1 MQHFRRGERLN
12 EGELHAIMAESPRGA
27 FLREAR
33 SSREVRSEPV
43 NATTCGEAV
52 MKLLSA
58 YEVDTVF
65 GMAGTMT
72 VELYRGISLAG
83 IRHVQCRNEQGAS
96 LMADG
101 YARATGKP
109 GVCTIIAGPG
119 VTNAAT
125 GIAQAYCDSQPLLVL
140 SGACAATT
148 QGKGWGAIHELADQ
162 AAVTAGFTAYSVM
175 IRYPQELPE
184 WIARAYGTFRGS
196 RPRPVHLSLPRDVLP
211 QPVEAD
217 WKPRRAP
224 SLPMPDQSAI
234 EEAADLLARA
244 KRPLI
249 LVGGG
254 AAGTRSALT
263 DIAERIGAPVLSTNA
278 GKGIL
283 PESHP
288 LSLGCSI
295 VRQPSQ
301 QALSDADVVLL
312 VGSQVSAGDHFMP
325 ALDIPGDIIR
335 IDIDPRELTSNYGA
349 AVPIQADARAA
360 MRALASA
367 LSSRKPAAHRSQG
380 ESRVR
385 EVRARIEAEMT
396 EVEHLHER
404 VWKTLRSA
412 LPADAIVMGDAS
424 QIVYSGSFAMPME
437 MERCWHYSGTYCSLG
452 VALPMAIGAKIGS
465 PHRPVIAV
473 AGDGGIMFTINELA
487 TAAEERIAL
496 PVIVWNND
504 ALKEIVDQ
512 MDRRQI
518 PRIGVEPKSPDFLRV
533 AEGLGCHAV
542 RASSVGHLA
551 QSVRDSLAADRPTL
565 IEVRQDS
572 GWLGA

>member
-1 MQHFRRGERLN
+1 
-12 EGELHAIMAESPRGA
+12 
-27 FLREAR
+27 
-33 SSREVRSEPV
+33 
-43 NATTCGEAV
+43 

-72 VELYRGISLAG
+72 VELYRGLALAG

-140 SGACAATT
+140 SGACATLT
-148 QGKGWGAIHELADQ
+148 QAKGWGAIHELDDQ
-162 AAVTAGFTAYSVM
+162 AAVTAGFTAFSAM
-175 IRYPQELPE
+175 IRYPAELPE
-184 WIARAYGTFRGS
+184 LIARAYAIFRGS

-211 QPVEAD
+211 MPVEAE

-224 SLPMPDQSAI
+224 SLPMPDPAAI
-234 EEAADLLARA
+234 EEAADRLTQA
-244 KRPLI
+244 KSPLI

-254 AAGTRSALT
+254 AVGTRKALT

-283 PESHP
+283 PYSHS
-288 LSLGCSI
+288 LSLGCS
-295 VRQPSQ
+295 VVQEASQ
-301 QALSDADVVLL
+301 QALAEADVVLL
-312 VGSQVSAGDHFMP
+312 VGSELSAGDHFLQN
-325 ALDIPGDIIR
+325 LDIPGDIIR
-335 IDIDPRELTSNYGA
+335 IDIDPTELTSMYSA

-360 MRALASA
+360 MRALSSA
-367 LSSRKPAAHRSQG
+367 LGSRKPATQRSQG
-380 ESRVR
+380 EIRVR
-385 EVRARIEAEMT
+385 EVLARNVAKMT
-396 EVEHLHER
+396 EVQRLHAR
-404 VWKTLRSA
+404 VWETLRSA

-424 QIVYSGSFAMPME
+424 QIVYTGSFAMPME
-437 MERCWHYSGTYCSLG
+437 MERCWYYSGTYCSLG
-452 VALPMAIGAKIGS
+452 VALPMAIGAKIGA

-473 AGDGGIMFTINELA
+473 AGDGGIMFTVNELA
-487 TAAEERIAL
+487 TAAEERLAL
-496 PVIVWNND
+496 PIIVWNNE
-504 ALKEIVDQ
+504 ALKEIVNQ
-512 MDRRQI
+512 MDQRQI
-518 PRIGVEPKSPDFLRV
+518 PRIGVEPKSPDFLGL
-533 AEGLGCHAV
+533 AQSLGCHAA
-542 RASSVGHLA
+542 RAASADHLA
-551 QSVRDSLAADRPTL
+551 QSVRDALVADRPTV

-572 GWLGA
+572 PWLKV

>member
-1 MQHFRRGERLN
+1 
-12 EGELHAIMAESPRGA
+12 
-27 FLREAR
+27 
-33 SSREVRSEPV
+33 
-43 NATTCGEAV
+43 

-58 YEVDTVF
+58 YGVDTVF

-72 VELYRGISLAG
+72 LELYRGIALAG

-125 GIAQAYCDSQPLLVL
+125 GIAQAYCDSQPMLVL
-140 SGACAATT
+140 SGACAAPT

-162 AAVTAGFTAYSVM
+162 AAVTAGFTAFSAMV
-175 IRYPQELPE
+175 RYPEELPE
-184 WIARAYGTFRGS
+184 LLARAYGVFRGS

-211 QPVEAD
+211 EPVAAD
-217 WKPRRAP
+217 WLPRRAP
-224 SLPMPDQSAI
+224 SLPMPDPAAI
-234 EEAADLLARA
+234 AEAADRLAQAR
-244 KRPLI
+244 RPLI

-263 DIAERIGAPVLSTNA
+263 AIAEHIGAPVLSTNA

-288 LSLGCSI
+288 LSLGGSI
-295 VRQPSQ
+295 VRRPSQ
-301 QALSDADVVLL
+301 EALADADVVLL
-312 VGSQVSAGDHFMP
+312 VGSEVSAGDSFLP
-325 ALDIPGDIIR
+325 KLDIPGDIIR
-335 IDIDPRELTSNYGA
+335 IDIDPDELTSVYGA

-360 MRALASA
+360 MLA
-367 LSSRKPAAHRSQG
+367 LSGALCSRKATSQRPAG
-380 ESRVR
+380 ELRVR
-385 EVRARIEAEMT
+385 ETLARNAAMMT
-396 EVEHLHER
+396 EVEKLHAH
-404 VWKTLRSA
+404 VWKTLRA
-412 LPADAIVMGDAS
+412 VVPIDTIVMGDAS
-424 QIVYSGSFAMPME
+424 QLVYSGSFAMPMD
-437 MERCWHYSGTYCSLG
+437 MERCWYYSGTYCSLG
-452 VALPMAIGAKIGS
+452 VALPMAIGAKLGA

-473 AGDGGIMFTINELA
+473 AGDGGVMFTINELA
-487 TAAEERIAL
+487 TAAEERLAL

-512 MDRRQI
+512 MDRQQI
-518 PRIGVEPKSPDFLRV
+518 PRIGVEPRSPDFMRL
-533 AEGLGCHAV
+533 AEGFGCHGV
-542 RASSVGHLA
+542 RATSSAHLA
-551 QSVRDSLAADRPTL
+551 QAVRDALRADRPTV

-572 GWLGA
+572 PWLSQDAVRADAARDSGR